1 MAKGNIVGEH
11 RDTSGCPFC
20 GLRLVAAHFV
30 VEKSVMSVETESQ
43 SVLVEVLT
51 ASGCGRCQ
59 KIKALTKEVIAEL
72 NDDRVRYQEI
82 NVVDDIDYA
91 VRLGVMSTPAI
102 ALNGELE
109 FSGPPSKAK
118 LRQAILKRLV
128 EPSAP
133 QGKVN

>member
-11 RDTSGCPFC
+11 RDTSAFPCC
-20 GLRLVAAHFV
+20 SLRFAATHLVV
-30 VEKSVMSVETESQ
+30 GKSVMSVETESQ

-59 KIKALTKEVIAEL
+59 KIKVLTKGVIAEL

-133 QGKVN
+133 QGKAN

>member
-1 MAKGNIVGEH
+1 
-11 RDTSGCPFC
+11 
-20 GLRLVAAHFV
+20 
-30 VEKSVMSVETESQ
+30 MSVETESQ

-91 VRLGVMSTPAI
+91 VRLGVMSTPA
-102 ALNGELE
+102 L
-109 FSGPPSKAK
+109 
-118 LRQAILKRLV
+118 
-128 EPSAP
+128 
-133 QGKVN
+133 